1 MFLFQTQV
9 ETIGDAYVVVAGV
22 PEPVED
28 HADRLIAMGLDMIT
42 ATRNVLSPVNGEPIQ
57 MRIGVH
63 TGYAT
68 AGVVGMTMPRYCL
81 FGNTV
86 TLANKTESLSKPSR
100 VNVTEVAR
108 R

>member
-1 MFLFQTQV
+1 MHFETQ
-9 ETIGDAYVVVAGV
+9 D
-22 PEPVED
+22 
-28 HADRLIAMGLDMIT
+28 GL
-42 ATRNVLSPVNGEPIQ
+42 ASVSYFHVRSVYCAPQ